1 MCLYFTLG
9 LKFILSGTNLSPI
22 RLKRKNSYDFRMYL
36 PMKTSLPFKLSVV
49 STVLSLILSACAPQA
64 SSSIAQSNL
73 KRVTA
78 PDAPPEQIQS
88 LVNNNNA
95 FAFDLYQ
102 SLRAQDGNLIYSP
115 YSISLALAM
124 TYAGARGET
133 ESQMAQSLHFI
144 SQDELHPAFN
154 ALDLQLAERGKPASD
169 EETPL
174 QLNIANAVWAEQTYP
189 FLQSFLDTIAL
200 NYGAG
205 VRLADFINQYE
216 AVRKEIN
223 DWVSDQTEEK
233 IQDLLPEGVLSPD
246 TRMALVNA
254 IYFKAD
260 WLSPFKAES
269 TRDAQFHLLDGS
281 EVTVPMMY
289 DSTFVPY
296 AVGDG
301 WQAIELAYQG
311 ETAAMDIIV
320 PDEGRFEEIESGLDS
335 QTVSA
340 MLSGLQ
346 PTSLALGLPKFE
358 YESQFGL
365 VDQLKALGMTDAFE
379 ADLANFS
386 GMSERNDLYISEV
399 IHKAFVAVDE
409 KGTEAAAAT
418 AVIVDVASA
427 QISEIS
433 LIIDRPFIFI
443 IRDIP
448 TGQILFI
455 GRVVNPAQ

>member
-1 MCLYFTLG
+1 M
-9 LKFILSGTNLSPI
+9 KSP
-22 RLKRKNSYDFRMYL
+22 FV
-36 PMKTSLPFKLSVV
+36 FKISVI
-49 STVLSLILSACAPQA
+49 STVLSLLLSACAPSA
-64 SSSIAQSNL
+64 SASIAQSNL

-78 PDAPPEQIQS
+78 PDAPPDQIQA
-88 LVNNNNA
+88 LVENNNT
-95 FAFDLYQ
+95 FAFDLYR
-102 SLRAQDGNLIYSP
+102 SLQAQDGNLIYSP

-133 ESQMAQSLHFI
+133 ESQMAQTLHFLP
-144 SQDELHPAFN
+144 QDGLHPAFN
-154 ALDLQLAERGKPASD
+154 ALDLQLAERGKAASD
-169 EETPL
+169 GETPL

-205 VRLADFINQYE
+205 TRLADFINQHE
-216 AVRKEIN
+216 VVRKEIN

-233 IQDLLPEGVLSPD
+233 IKDLIPEGVLDQD

-260 WLSPFKAES
+260 WLSPFEAES
-269 TRDAQFHLLDGS
+269 TRDASFHLLDGS

-289 DSTFVPY
+289 NDTFIPY
-296 AVGDG
+296 ATGDG

-311 ETAAMDIIV
+311 ETAAMDIII
-320 PDEGRFEEIESGLDS
+320 PDQGRFEEIESSLDYES
-335 QTVSA
+335 VSA
-340 MLSGLQ
+340 ILNSLQ
-346 PTSLALGLPKFE
+346 PASVSLGLPKFR
-358 YESQFGL
+358 YESEFGL
-365 VDQLKALGMTDAFE
+365 ADQLKTLGMNDAFDP
-379 ADLANFS
+379 DLANFT
-386 GMSERNDLYISEV
+386 GMSERDDLYISAV

-418 AVIVDVASA
+418 AVIIDVTSA
-427 QISEIS
+427 QISE
-433 LIIDRPFIFI
+433 LTLTVDRPFIFL

-455 GRVVNPAQ
+455 GRVLNPVQ